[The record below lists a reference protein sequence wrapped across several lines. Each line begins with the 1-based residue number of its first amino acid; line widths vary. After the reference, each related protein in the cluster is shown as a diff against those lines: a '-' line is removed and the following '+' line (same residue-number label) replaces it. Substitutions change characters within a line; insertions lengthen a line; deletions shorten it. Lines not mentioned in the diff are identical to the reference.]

1 MYVFETAI
9 IWGGLSISRM
19 TFIYTLFFCFAVI
32 FKGQKILEW
41 NEELLLLVKKKEYGK
56 LKLVNIF
63 DGSVMFIK

>member
-9 IWGGLSISRM
+9 IWGGLSISHM

-41 NEELLLLVKKKEYGK
+41 NEELLVKKEYGK